1 MSIKDIKNANTL
13 DALTRALR
21 ATAATFKD
29 DVNAI
34 TQRVTTYAVQRLIYE
49 TPVDT
54 SQALSNWRV
63 NVKFIITGTLPAYFV
78 GSEGSTKAVSA
89 SIALSA
95 AKQQIMRKKYGMSLT
110 ISNNL
115 DYIVELNQGKSPQA
129 YADYVDRIVADAQNY
144 ADYEI
149 RVLLNGN

>member
-21 ATAATFKD
+21 ATAATLKD

-34 TQRVTTYAVQRLIYE
+34 TKRVTTYAVQRLIYE

>member
-1 MSIKDIKNANTL
+1 MSIKDIKNADTL
-13 DALTRALR
+13 SALARALR
-21 ATAATFKD
+21 NTANTIKD
-29 DVNAI
+29 DVTAI
-34 TQRVTTYAVQRLIYE
+34 TQKVTTYAVQRLIYE

-63 NVKFIITGTLPAYFV
+63 NVKFSITGTLPAYFV
-78 GSEGSTKAVSA
+78 GSEGSTKSL
-89 SIALSA
+89 SSSLALTF
-95 AKQQIMRKKYGMSLT
+95 AKQQIMRKKYGMALS

>member
-1 MSIKDIKNANTL
+1 MSIKGIKDANTL

-21 ATAATFKD
+21 DAAATLKD

-63 NVKFIITGTLPAYFV
+63 NVKFSITGTLPAYFV
-78 GSEGSTKAVSA
+78 GSEGSTKSL
-89 SIALSA
+89 SSSLALTF
-95 AKQQIMRKKYGMSLT
+95 AKQQIMRKKYGMALS

-144 ADYEI
+144 ADHEI

>member
-1 MSIKDIKNANTL
+1 MSIKGIKDANTL

-21 ATAATFKD
+21 DTAATLKD

-34 TQRVTTYAVQRLIYE
+34 TKRVTTYAVQRLIYE

>member
-21 ATAATFKD
+21 ATAATFKN

-115 DYIVELNQGKSPQA
+115 DYIVELNKGKSPQA

-149 RVLLNGN
+149 RVLLNGH